1 MFKTQSSQFD
11 LMPRQHRRIAPRV
24 IARLVLVLLLGFGL
38 LLTPWVSAQN
48 QNQKK
53 GSATSD
59 AKTTSAPA
67 PQRTHSKP
75 QNAPGPFAKTIA
87 YAQKRCVRIYGAG
100 IGREHGYATGLIVSA
115 QGHILTAQGI
125 YLSGQRLRVVMRDGQ
140 VYLASILRRS
150 EGLQAAILK
159 ISAKTP
165 NYFEFAD
172 KPIVDKGDW
181 VIAISNAF
189 KVADRN
195 EDLSV
200 NLGVVTM
207 RAKMDA
213 RHRAQDIDYEGDVLM
228 IDAITSNPGAPGGA
242 LMTADGR
249 LAGMIGKL
257 IASKSTNTR
266 LNYAVPAD
274 QLKVFVSGG
283 DMTKFQ
289 TGAAPKVTVKPYLGI
304 RLFRLGG
311 KRAPAYIDRIKTGSP
326 ADRAGLRRDDMI
338 LFIGQQVVR
347 SVTAYDGIFKTL
359 EPETEVTIVFKR
371 GNLIKNTIITVDK
384 AK

>member
-1 MFKTQSSQFD
+1 MLQLQHSPFEPK
-11 LMPRQHRRIAPRV
+11 PRRYTRIAYLA
-24 IARLVLVLLLGFGL
+24 IMLLLGLCF
-38 LLTPWVSAQN
+38 THSISAQD
-48 QNQKK
+48 QSPKSKK
-53 GSATSD
+53 QGP
-59 AKTTSAPA
+59 TTP
-67 PQRTHSKP
+67 T
-75 QNAPGPFAKTIA
+75 APGATAKSPQASSPFTKAIA

-100 IGREHGYATGLIVSA
+100 IGREHGYATGLIISTE
-115 QGHILTAQGI
+115 GHILTAQGI
-125 YLSGQRLRVVMRDGQ
+125 YLSGQRLRVVMKDGK
-140 VYLASILRRS
+140 VYLASIIRRS

-165 NYFEFAD
+165 NFFELAD

-181 VIAISNAF
+181 VVAVSNAF

-213 RHRAQDIDYEGDVLM
+213 KHRVQDVNYEGDVLM
-228 IDAITSNPGAPGGA
+228 VDAITSNPGAPGGA
-242 LMTADGR
+242 LITADGR

-274 QLKVFVSGG
+274 QLKIFVTGG
-283 DMTKFQ
+283 DMARFKI
-289 TGAAPKVTVKPYLGI
+289 GGPPKVTSKPYLGI
-304 RLFRLGG
+304 KLFRLGG
-311 KRAPAYIDRIKTGSP
+311 KRAPAYIDRVVSGSP
-326 ADRAGLRRDDMI
+326 ADKAGLRRDDMI

-359 EPETEVTIVFKR
+359 EPKTEISVVVKR
-371 GNLIKNTIITVDK
+371 GNLIKNTKIIVAK